1 MRGTDMPFG
10 LTVSPGHR
18 RLSLRPGGDSRAS
31 RQNEPTTLT
40 PAGFH
45 KHFVRRA
52 DRLKPFVLLFL
63 CLRNMT
69 GNTDV
74 LRALVKISQ
83 SLQENQGGLYSN

>member
-1 MRGTDMPFG
+1 MPFG

-18 RLSLRPGGDSRAS
+18 GLSLRPGGDSRAS
-31 RQNEPTTLT
+31 RQNELTTQT
-40 PAGFH
+40 PPGFY
-45 KHFVRRA
+45 KHFVHRA
-52 DRLKPFVLLFL
+52 DWLKPFMLLFL

-69 GNTDV
+69 GNTEV